1 MLYLCEHQPKQ
12 NLSAFLHITLQD
24 TTTTT
29 VCELKSLLSTNCLN
43 GPKEAVNKYSVG
55 EDGTPKIF
63 PTTDRW
69 NLMWRSAWF
78 LGFFFLAT
86 VWHQTIHPSMDKIT
100 TWTFFFKSSSDLIW
114 VSSRLI
120 CLLTST
126 WLQILIITGTVTI
139 LFLTRSSTD
148 KDKRSLINSGE
159 SFGGSF
165 FFHHWEIREYSS
177 YRGKCLGKD
186 RDDWRVL
193 GIQCAGKDKTQKIY
207 WTIMR
212 CVQLNNYIR
221 ASAHRTRDIKYKRPN
236 CECEMVS
243 GPLRDPECV

>member
-63 PTTDRW
+63 PTTLQSDRW
-69 NLMWRSAWF
+69 NLMWRSVWF

-100 TWTFFFKSSSDLIW
+100 TWTFFWLHQIFEWSHLGIKSTHLFTHLNLAADFDHYRHSDHQLIRINDRLSIQANPLADHFSSIIWKFESTPLIGASVW
-114 VSSRLI
+114 EKI
-120 CLLTST
+120 E
-126 WLQILIITGTVTI
+126 TI
-139 LFLTRSSTD
+139 DAF
-148 KDKRSLINSGE
+148 
-159 SFGGSF
+159 
-165 FFHHWEIREYSS
+165 
-177 YRGKCLGKD
+177 
-186 RDDWRVL
+186 VL
-193 GIQCAGKDKTQKIY
+193 GIQCASKDKTQKIY